1 MFNANDISM
10 NGTCNTYVR
19 YSAWKSDGALHN
31 VIDYNATQI
40 CRYQTLVI
48 DTPINFKTE
57 MS

>member
-1 MFNANDISM
+1 MFNTNDSLM

-19 YSAWKSDGALHN
+19 YSAWKSDGALAQC
-31 VIDYNATQI
+31 NATQI

-48 DTPINFKTE
+48 DTLINFKTE